1 MVPEGFIKQRFTAC
15 FSSDADCN
23 AGPEEGEAKEGE
35 QQANSSLEE
44 SHAEDP
50 IELLNRMSGK
60 SDRLRDCAKPN
71 LSPITPTFEHD
82 GYSTLHQYSTLL
94 CVCAKIYLLVTIPS
108 QTCFD

>member
-1 MVPEGFIKQRFTAC
+1 MILCPKLLVNNSPGLAFL
-15 FSSDADCN
+15 SDIDCN

-35 QQANSSLEE
+35 QQANSSLDE

-82 GYSTLHQYSTLL
+82 GYLTLH
-94 CVCAKIYLLVTIPS
+94 I
-108 QTCFD
+108 TC